1 MPNKVIRVAPHWYE
15 YRVATTLGDRAAA
28 EDSARAT
35 VALSD
40 AVTYPRDY
48 ALDLVNLADVL
59 VQRRKIDESAAVATE
74 AAVAAAASDSGRV
87 TRGLRTVARQ
97 LGPYRGDASVD
108 KFLALV

>member
-40 AVTYPRDY
+40 PVTYPRDY

-74 AAVAAAASDSGRV
+74 AAVTESHGGVVPRRQVGLNATARRV
-87 TRGLRTVARQ
+87 RR
-97 LGPYRGDASVD
+97 
-108 KFLALV
+108 